1 MQPLVES
8 LLALALML
16 AGAGAGTALRRALPD
31 HHLDE
36 NAKDIV
42 RLGAALVATIT
53 ALVLGLLINSA
64 YGSFEAQRTEVRQI
78 AADVILL
85 DTVLDNYGAPALATR
100 RVLRETTAVLV
111 DQVWHGR
118 EPADAASPL
127 GSNAHA
133 LYNAIAALPVATPL
147 QSTLKD
153 QGLVTAIRL
162 ARTRLAL
169 FEQSRARLPE
179 PILYVVVFWLTA
191 LFTSFCLFTPLNPT
205 SMVALALVA
214 LCGAAALYLI
224 LDMQQP
230 FVGLMR
236 VSPSAL
242 THALPPLSG

>member
-1 MQPLVES
+1 MQPLFES
-8 LLALALML
+8 LLALAFML
-16 AGAGAGTALRRALPD
+16 AGAGAGIALRRALPN
-31 HHLDE
+31 HHLDD

-64 YGSFEAQRTEVRQI
+64 YNAFETQRSEVRQI
-78 AADVILL
+78 AADTILL
-85 DTVLDNYGAPALATR
+85 DTVLDNYGASAR
-100 RVLRETTAVLV
+100 ESRQILRETITALV
-111 DQVWHGR
+111 DQVWHGQ

-127 GSNAHA
+127 GVNAHA
-133 LYNAIAALPVATPL
+133 LYNATAALPVTTPL

-162 ARTRLAL
+162 AQTRLAL

-191 LFTSFCLFTPLNPT
+191 LFVSFCLFTPLNPT
-205 SMVALALVA
+205 SMVALGLVA

-224 LDMQQP
+224 LDLQQP
-230 FVGLMR
+230 FIGLMR
-236 VSPSAL
+236 ISPSAL
-242 THALPPLSG
+242 THALPALPG

>member
-1 MQPLVES
+1 MQPLAES

-53 ALVLGLLINSA
+53 ALVLGLLINSS
-64 YGSFEAQRTEVRQI
+64 YSSFEAQRTDVRQI

-85 DTVLDNYGAPALATR
+85 DTVLENYGAAARPTRLA
-100 RVLRETTAVLV
+100 LREAITGLI
-111 DQVWHGR
+111 DQVWHGH
-118 EPADAASPL
+118 EPRDGAPPL
-127 GSNAHA
+127 GSPSHA
-133 LYNAIAALPVATPL
+133 LYNSISGLQAATPL
-147 QSTLKD
+147 QGTLKE

-162 ARTRLAL
+162 AQTRLAL
-169 FEQSRARLPE
+169 FEWSRARLPQ

-191 LFTSFCLFTPLNPT
+191 LFVSFCLFTPLNPT
-205 SMVALALVA
+205 SMVALLLVA

-230 FVGLMR
+230 FTGLMR
-236 VSPSAL
+236 VSPVAL
-242 THALPPLSG
+242 EKALPALSG